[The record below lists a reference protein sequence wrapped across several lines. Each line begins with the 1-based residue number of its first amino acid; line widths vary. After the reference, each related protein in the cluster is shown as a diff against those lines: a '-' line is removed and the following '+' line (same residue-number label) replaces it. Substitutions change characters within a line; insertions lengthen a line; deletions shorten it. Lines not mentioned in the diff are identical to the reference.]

1 MSVIQTIR
9 DKYATLMVVVVCVS
23 LVAFLL
29 MDALV
34 GPKSFLQKGT
44 DVGVVNG
51 EGLDYRDF
59 TNQVQNAENQ
69 YRTQNQGQNVTD
81 EVRHQIR
88 ESIWNKFVQDQ
99 LLGSEYQKLGIAFS
113 GEELSDLTMTMDAD
127 PQIKQIPAFQN
138 PQTGQFEPNRVA
150 AFVQQLKSAPRDN
163 PQVAQQLAQW
173 MQLQD
178 LIQNRSL
185 ITKFSSL
192 ITQAIYIPKWL
203 AKEKQA
209 EKSSFATMS
218 YVSVPYTSIPDSSIK
233 LTESSLQSY
242 LDSHSALFQQ
252 EASRSVQ
259 YVTFDAIP
267 TAKDTAALVKQMTEI
282 ATEMDTLSDAEIPT
296 FISRNS
302 ETSFYDGYLPASMI
316 QSSEK
321 DSLLN
326 FPDGK
331 VLGPYYDNG
340 SLTYARVL
348 GKKPIPDTVE
358 MQHLLISLQTTPD
371 TTAKRRADS
380 LLAAVKNGADFE
392 SLVAQFS
399 DGPKEEGGK
408 LELTP
413 GNPNI
418 PEAIN
423 NFAFDHK
430 KGDVGVV
437 KSEYGYSILRIT
449 DQKDFQTGYKIA
461 YLSRHLDPSQ
471 ETDNAAFSA
480 ASQFA
485 GNNRTRAAF
494 EKSTQG
500 DKGVIRHVAEN
511 IAPDAYE
518 VQGIGSARDL
528 IQWAFK
534 AKVGDVSDVFSL
546 GNHNVVAL
554 LTASK
559 EKGIAQLADVRPQI
573 EALVRRDE
581 KAKQI
586 AAKMKGSS
594 LGELASALKDTV
606 SEAQHIGFSTPFIPN
621 AGFEPKVVG
630 AAFNTDLKG
639 GKLSSPVYGNNG
651 VYVLKVD
658 SVSQEPTPAAESEQD
673 LRQEQMMLRQQVGS
687 QVIDVLKKEA
697 DIEDHR
703 LKFF

>member
-1 MSVIQTIR
+1 
-9 DKYATLMVVVVCVS
+9 
-23 LVAFLL
+23 
-29 MDALV
+29 
-34 GPKSFLQKGT
+34 
-44 DVGVVNG
+44 
-51 EGLDYRDF
+51 
-59 TNQVQNAENQ
+59 
-69 YRTQNQGQNVTD
+69 
-81 EVRHQIR
+81 
-88 ESIWNKFVQDQ
+88 
-99 LLGSEYQKLGIAFS
+99 
-113 GEELSDLTMTMDAD
+113 
-127 PQIKQIPAFQN
+127 
-138 PQTGQFEPNRVA
+138 
-150 AFVQQLKSAPRDN
+150 
-163 PQVAQQLAQW
+163 
-173 MQLQD
+173 
-178 LIQNRSL
+178 
-185 ITKFSSL
+185 
-192 ITQAIYIPKWL
+192 
-203 AKEKQA
+203 
-209 EKSSFATMS
+209 
-218 YVSVPYTSIPDSSIK
+218 
-233 LTESSLQSY
+233 
-242 LDSHSALFQQ
+242 
-252 EASRSVQ
+252 
-259 YVTFDAIP
+259 
-267 TAKDTAALVKQMTEI
+267 
-282 ATEMDTLSDAEIPT
+282 
-296 FISRNS
+296 
-302 ETSFYDGYLPASMI
+302 
-316 QSSEK
+316 
-321 DSLLN
+321 
-326 FPDGK
+326 
-331 VLGPYYDNG
+331 
-340 SLTYARVL
+340 
-348 GKKPIPDTVE
+348 
-358 MQHLLISLQTTPD
+358 
-371 TTAKRRADS
+371 
-380 LLAAVKNGADFE
+380 
-392 SLVAQFS
+392 VAQFS

-485 GNNRTRAAF
+485 GNNRTSAAF
-494 EKSTQG
+494 EKATQG

>member
-9 DKYATLMVVVVCVS
+9 EKYATLMIVVVCVS

-34 GPKSFLQKGT
+34 GPKSFLQQGT

-51 EGLDYRDF
+51 KGLDYRDF

-88 ESIWNKFVQDQ
+88 ESVWNKFIQDQ
-99 LLGSEYQKLGIAFS
+99 LLGTEYQKLGIAFS

-127 PQIKQIPAFQN
+127 PQIKAIPAFQN

-150 AFVQQLKSAPRDN
+150 AFVQQLRSAPRDN

-173 MQLQD
+173 MQLQEY
-178 LIQNRSL
+178 IENNSL
-185 ITKFSSL
+185 IRKFSSL

-203 AKEKQA
+203 AKEKEA
-209 EKSSFATMS
+209 EKSSFATLS
-218 YVSVPYTSIPDSSIK
+218 YVAVPYTTIPDSSIK
-233 LTESSLQSY
+233 LTDESLQSY
-242 LDSHSALFQQ
+242 LDAHQQLFQQ
-252 EASRSVQ
+252 EASRSIE
-259 YVTFDAIP
+259 YATFDAIP
-267 TAKDTAALVKQMTEI
+267 TSKDTAALMKQMNSI
-282 ATEMDTLSDAEIPT
+282 KGGMDTLPASEIPT

-302 ETSFYDGYLPASMI
+302 ETKFFDGYMPASMI
-316 QSSEK
+316 QSQKK

-326 FPDGK
+326 LPEGK
-331 VLGPYYDNG
+331 VLGPYFDNG
-340 SLTYARVL
+340 SLTYARLL
-348 GKKPIPDTVE
+348 GKKMIPDTVE
-358 MQHLLISLQTTPD
+358 MQHLLLSLQTTPD
-371 TTAKRRADS
+371 TTAERRADS
-380 LLAAVKNGADFE
+380 LLAAVKGGADFA

-430 KGDVGVV
+430 TGDVGVV
-437 KSEYGYSILRIT
+437 KTEYGYSVLRIT
-449 DQKDFQTGYKIA
+449 DQKDFQPGYKIA

-485 GNNRTRAAF
+485 GTNRTRAAF

-500 DKGVIRHVAEN
+500 QQGVIRHVAEN
-511 IAPDAYE
+511 IRSDAYNI
-518 VQGIGSARDL
+518 QGIGSARDL

-534 AKVGDVSDVFSL
+534 AKVGEVSDVFSF
-546 GNHNVVAL
+546 GNHNVIAVV
-554 LTASK
+554 TASK
-559 EKGIAQLADVRPQI
+559 EKGTAQLADVRPQV
-573 EALVRRDE
+573 EALVRRDQ
-581 KAKQI
+581 KAARI
-586 AAKMKGSS
+586 AAKMKGST
-594 LGELASALKDTV
+594 LEELAGNLKD
-606 SEAQHIGFSTPFIPN
+606 SISHAQHIGFTAPFIPD

-630 AAFNTDLKG
+630 AAFNTELKG
-639 GKLSSPVYGNNG
+639 GKLSAPVYGNNG

-658 SVSQEPTPAAESEQD
+658 SVSREPAPVAQSAQD
-673 LRQEQMMLRQQVGS
+673 MQQEQMMLRQQVGS
-687 QVIDVLKKEA
+687 QLIDVLKKEA
-697 DIEDHR
+697 DIEDYR